1 MQRVQVLPLER
12 RAGRSHEPL
21 CLLAGEHQVAPTELE
36 QPPAHAQGAQRQG
49 RRVARG
55 DQELCPGREVLTE
68 EGDDGNAAG
77 AVDQVQ
83 VVHGEGHVPGGVEAV
98 DESGK
103 DHPLDR
109 RRRTAQAREH
119 ASIDWG
125 DAVDGGGELEGQ
137 EDRVGVGGVER
148 EPGERAIDD
157 GRVLGQEDGLAV
169 AGGGGDDHHRR
180 VGPDQA
186 AQQADALD
194 QPGPG
199 RGRMELG
206 LDDEPRIEELLLAT
220 TPEPARPTGLVC
232 GSVVAHLRMGGAA
245 RATPRPGP
253 AAVVV
258 RPIVSL
264 SRSQGSG
271 ESPGHRHL
279 GVRAPECRPR
289 GWGTEGTERALGLAE
304 DARRRLSTRRPRAR
318 RPPRAGRLSPAP
330 LSERLARPRG
340 RLDEGTEAQRI
351 GSGIPRMNMT
361 QSPLRTVAVPSTT
374 SSVSQRTTL
383 ANQVAPAQ
391 PSEGL
396 TPCGRC
402 ARRRPGFQ
410 S

>member
-12 RAGRSHEPL
+12 RAGRSHEAL
-21 CLLAGEHQVAPTELE
+21 HLLAAEPQVAPTELE

-55 DQELCPGREVLTE
+55 DQELCPGREVLAE
-68 EGDDGNAAG
+68 EGDDRNAAG

-119 ASIDWG
+119 ASIDRG
-125 DAVDGGGELEGQ
+125 DAVDGGGQLEGQ

-148 EPGERAIDD
+148 EPGARAIDD

-180 VGPDQA
+180 VGPGQA

-206 LDDEPRIEELLLAT
+206 LDDEPRIEQLLRAT
-220 TPEPARPTGLVC
+220 TLELRPPDRAGVWFC
-232 GSVVAHLRMGGAA
+232 VAQVRMGGAA

-258 RPIVSL
+258 RPIVSVSPFRARGNPRVIGIWASGPRSAGL
-264 SRSQGSG
+264 VDGALGERSAWPRTPAAGSRPAVLRPP
-271 ESPGHRHL
+271 SPG
-279 GVRAPECRPR
+279 
-289 GWGTEGTERALGLAE
+289 
-304 DARRRLSTRRPRAR
+304 
-318 RPPRAGRLSPAP
+318 
-330 LSERLARPRG
+330 
-340 RLDEGTEAQRI
+340 AQ
-351 GSGIPRMNMT
+351 
-361 QSPLRTVAVPSTT
+361 A
-374 SSVSQRTTL
+374 
-383 ANQVAPAQ
+383 A
-391 PSEGL
+391 
-396 TPCGRC
+396 
-402 ARRRPGFQ
+402 
-410 S
+410 